1 VDVHAALT
9 AGYSAH
15 PSPQLENTDFHRGF
29 ISDVETRS
37 RMIGPFRS
45 GSARRGRAR
54 ERRPALDGDRI
65 AAWLLAGLG
74 ATGVVIWTAL
84 VAWALG

>member
-1 VDVHAALT
+1 
-9 AGYSAH
+9 
-15 PSPQLENTDFHRGF
+15 
-29 ISDVETRS
+29 
-37 RMIGPFRS
+37 MIGPFRS
-45 GSARRGRAR
+45 GSARRGRVR